1 MKMVLQIDLF
11 TLNFIVIF
19 HEVKATTLLLK
30 CH

>member
-11 TLNFIVIF
+11 TFNFIVIF
-19 HEVKATTLLLK
+19 HEIKATTLLK